1 MAPWLY
7 FGLAAAVPADR
18 VAACSIALKLSG
30 GQRDRMRAGRPRSQA
45 MPSRRCRGGCLAG
58 NFSESR
64 RAPPTDGLLY
74 GVEESPIGPSAMKKI
89 TVALLFGGKSGEHE
103 VSLESAASILAAI
116 DRTKYNVIPIGITK
130 EGRWRADPGFLEG
143 NFPEIL
149 QKGSSVLLPAEP
161 TPSGQLIQLET
172 DGTRVGP
179 QTPVDVVFP
188 VLHGP
193 FGEDGT
199 IQGLLELANVP
210 LCRRRRAGFRRRHGQ
225 GRDEALVP
233 AGGTAYRSLP
243 GHQMGPLEESCSE
256 AGAGGGGQA
265 GLPLLREAGQS
276 GILHRDQQSGTA
288 AATRGSSGPRPA
300 SSTKR
305 SSWKEP
311 WTRERSSVR
320 SWGTPI
326 PRRRSPGKSS
336 PGRASTTTGPSIWTT
351 STELVVPAPLR
362 SDQVERVQEL
372 ALRSFQVLECQGMA
386 RVDFF
391 LEKTTEDI
399 YVNEINTIPGF
410 TPISM
415 YPKLWQAS
423 GLAYSE
429 LIDRLIQ
436 LALDRHR
443 RRQSRR
449 ISGG

>member
-58 NFSESR
+58 DFSESR

-116 DRTKYNVIPIGITK
+116 DRAKYNVIPIGITK

-149 QKGSSVLLPAEP
+149 QEGSPVLLPAES
-161 TPSGQLIQLET
+161 TPSGQLIQLEA

-210 LCRRRRAGFRRRHGQ
+210 YVGAGVLGSAVAMDKDVMKRLFQQEGLPTAPFLAIKWDHWRNRARKLEQEVAAKLGYPCFVKPANLGSSIGISKVERPRQ
-225 GRDEALVP
+225 LAEALAQ
-233 AGGTAYRSLP
+233 AGEFDEKVIVERALDAREIECSVLGNADPQASLP
-243 GHQMGPLEESCSE
+243 GE
-256 AGAGGGGQA
+256 
-265 GLPLLREAGQS
+265 
-276 GILHRDQQSGTA
+276 I
-288 AATRGSSGPRPA
+288 
-300 SSTKR
+300 
-305 SSWKEP
+305 
-311 WTRERSSVR
+311 
-320 SWGTPI
+320 I
-326 PRRRSPGKSS
+326 PRSGFYDY
-336 PGRASTTTGPSIWTT
+336 RAKYLDD